1 MICRDTNTKSGKMI
15 DISKTR
21 TSRTWRAVQRS
32 YEMLASLRS
41 ETVIGHRIR
50 RNYACSPLR
59 AQFVG
64 GKNDNKLLNVFNFT
78 LGSCPI
84 CLTLNPPLVVFLRAD
99 FLPNVCA
106 HAITVHA
113 WERPVIVTVKRLYLN
128 LNRTSK
134 L

>member
-32 YEMLASLRS
+32 YEMLVSLQR
-41 ETVIGHRIR
+41 ETVIGPRIR

-64 GKNDNKLLNVFNFT
+64 GKNVNELLNVFNFT

-84 CLTLNPPLVVFLRAD
+84 CLTLNPPLIILLLNILTIFKRGRILLNSKTSKSNLSRRFYCD
-99 FLPNVCA
+99 
-106 HAITVHA
+106 
-113 WERPVIVTVKRLYLN
+113 VIVRSLV
-128 LNRTSK
+128 
-134 L
+134 

>member
-32 YEMLASLRS
+32 YEMLISLRS
-41 ETVIGHRIR
+41 ETVIGPRI
-50 RNYACSPLR
+50 YACL
-59 AQFVG
+59 
-64 GKNDNKLLNVFNFT
+64 DNMSLNVFNFT

>member
-32 YEMLASLRS
+32 YEMLISLQS
-41 ETVIGHRIR
+41 ETVIGPRIR

-84 CLTLNPPLVVFLRAD
+84 CLMLNPPLQTAYVYLGMRGNI
-99 FLPNVCA
+99 P
-106 HAITVHA
+106 
-113 WERPVIVTVKRLYLN
+113 ERQLLWCCRVGLYT
-128 LNRTSK
+128 RR
-134 L
+134 